1 MTSSKESTAGANPAA
16 ISLAKRAQLLKPS
29 PILMLAARAG
39 EMKAAGK
46 DVISLSIG
54 EPDWGTFDRIKE
66 AAIASIRKGQTKYTP
81 SSGIPELRKAVAAQ
95 ASADL
100 DMKFDF
106 TEVTVSSGAKF
117 VLFAALQAMVDPG
130 DEVILVAPFWASY
143 TTMVELADGVPRIAI
158 CDEDTNFKLTPA
170 ILEKAI
176 TPKTKVLLLNS
187 PSNPTG
193 LIYTREELAAIA
205 EVLRKYPKIAVI
217 SDDIYNR
224 LCFTDKLAPH
234 LLHVAPDL
242 RSRVVILNGASKT
255 YSMTGWRIGWAIG
268 PKAVITAMSN
278 YQSQSVSCASAS
290 GQYGALEGVLNC
302 DDDVARTVTVLKDK
316 RDFLVAELSKVP
328 GLKTVV
334 PEGAFYLWV
343 GIKPYLGK
351 KYKGEVIHGSA
362 DLCQRLLE
370 DKLVAAVPGVEFGLE
385 GYLRL
390 SYALEK
396 EKGQEAIR
404 RLGALVA
411 EFT

>member
-1 MTSSKESTAGANPAA
+1 MTTSKNPGDSTGGIQLANR
-16 ISLAKRAQLLKPS
+16 AKLLKPS

-39 EMKAAGK
+39 EMKAAGQ

-54 EPDWGTFDRIKE
+54 EPDWGTFDRIKD
-66 AAIASIRKGQTKYTP
+66 AAVASIRAGKTKYTP
-81 SSGIPELRKAVAAQ
+81 SAGIPELRKAIAAQ
-95 ASADL
+95 ASSDFDL
-100 DMKFDF
+100 KFDF

-117 VLFAALQAMVDPG
+117 VLFAALQALVNPG

-158 CDEDTNFKLTPA
+158 CDETVKFKLTPE

-193 LIYTREELAAIA
+193 LVYTRDELKAIA
-205 EVLRKYPKIAVI
+205 EVLRKHPKIAVI

-224 LCFTDKLAPH
+224 LYFGGKLAPH

-242 RSRVVILNGASKT
+242 RSRVIILNGASKT
-255 YSMTGWRIGWAIG
+255 YAMTGWRLGWAVG

-278 YQSQSVSCASAS
+278 YQSQSVSCPSAAA
-290 GQYGALEGVLNC
+290 QYGALEGVING
-302 DDDVARTVTVLKDK
+302 DSDVAATVTMLKDK
-316 RDFLVAELSKVP
+316 RDYLLGELAKLPKVDV
-328 GLKTVV
+328 VV
-334 PEGAFYLWV
+334 PEGAFYFWV
-343 GIKPYLGK
+343 GIKHYLGK
-351 KYKGEVIHGSA
+351 KYKGVVIHGSA
-362 DLCQRLLE
+362 ELCQVLLD
-370 DKLVAAVPGVEFGLE
+370 DKLVAAVPGVEFGIE

-396 EKGQEAIR
+396 DRGQEAIA
-404 RLGALVA
+404 RLGAMLA
-411 EFT
+411 EFTT